1 LNFSVKEEN
10 EVCGGVLTGP
20 EGNLTSPNYP
30 NPYPHNAYCVWNIT
44 VPSGDITLTVTEL
57 DVESCS
63 SNDYDFLKVFAS
75 FMSCQIGFISLKCFF
90 ILVQYI

>member
-1 LNFSVKEEN
+1 
-10 EVCGGVLTGP
+10 
-20 EGNLTSPNYP
+20 LTSPNYP

-63 SNDYDFLKVFAS
+63 SNEYDFLKVIEATMF
-75 FMSCQIGFISLKCFF
+75 
-90 ILVQYI
+90 Y